1 VLTTVGGNKVMDKV
15 KLLLIVVCLSL
26 VSTGAFATGSKPGKG
41 KDVYICYKV
50 KGVKGKKCV
59 HKPKKPKYVAKVP
72 EIDGA
77 GAALGVA
84 LLGGIVM
91 IVRERRRP
99 QARPSQPAMQY
110 A

>member
-1 VLTTVGGNKVMDKV
+1 MDKI
-15 KLLLIVVCLSL
+15 KLLIVVMCLSL

-41 KDVYICYKV
+41 KDVYICYKA

-59 HKPKKPKYVAKVP
+59 LKPKKPKYVAKVP

-77 GAALGVA
+77 GAALAVA

-99 QARPSQPAMQY
+99 EARSSQPAILQC